1 MGSGAKSSEL
11 LYQSVSNI
19 SKSSGFC
26 HTQCNMSTDCDDLVE
41 CGNLDAFGYVMC
53 SGTKTVEIKIRT
65 KNSRKY

>member
-19 SKSSGFC
+19 SSESSGFC

-41 CGNLDAFGYVMC
+41 CGNLDAFGYDMC
-53 SGTKTVEIKIRT
+53 VEYSDFLDSFLLSKLF
-65 KNSRKY
+65 

>member
-41 CGNLDAFGYVMC
+41 CGNLDAFGYDMC
-53 SGTKTVEIKIRT
+53 VEYSDFLDSFLLSKLF
-65 KNSRKY
+65 